1 MENRDIKILAI
12 DDNTDNLITL
22 KALLYESFPKVKVFT
37 ATSGISGIQKAIE
50 LIPDVI
56 LLDIIMPGMDGYET
70 CTMLKKNE
78 QLSDI
83 PVVFVT
89 ALKEEKESRIKGLEV
104 GAEAFLSKPIDE
116 SELKAQIRAMLKIRE
131 ANLVRRNEHV
141 RLSAIINERTREL
154 EITHKA
160 TLNLLEDL
168 KNENEQ
174 RRKTEEELRKSEA
187 KLLRAELASKSGNWE
202 LDLQERMITASK
214 GAMAVYGFHKDKL
227 TTEEVLDL
235 TLEEY
240 HIPFRQK
247 YLRLVEN
254 NESFSIEV
262 KIRKQDT
269 GEIIDILCIANY
281 DDKERRLYGVVQD
294 ISVQKSMRQALADSE
309 ALYKAVLNSTPD
321 IIITSD
327 VDGKNK

>member
-1 MENRDIKILAI
+1 MENHDIKILAI

-22 KALLYESFPKVKVFT
+22 KALLSESFPRSKVFT

-50 LIPDVI
+50 IIPDVI

-131 ANLVRRNEHV
+131 ANLVRLNEHV

-168 KNENEQ
+168 KNENDQ

-187 KLLRAELASKSGNWE
+187 RLLRAELASKSGNWE
-202 LDLQERMITASK
+202 LDLQ
-214 GAMAVYGFHKDKL
+214 D
-227 TTEEVLDL
+227 
-235 TLEEY
+235 
-240 HIPFRQK
+240 
-247 YLRLVEN
+247 
-254 NESFSIEV
+254 
-262 KIRKQDT
+262 
-269 GEIIDILCIANY
+269 
-281 DDKERRLYGVVQD
+281 
-294 ISVQKSMRQALADSE
+294 
-309 ALYKAVLNSTPD
+309 
-321 IIITSD
+321 
-327 VDGKNK
+327 